1 MIHIN
6 PKKLL
11 NSKWTRVSP
20 SYKEKHFIIVDVEFD
35 EEERVETCIIE
46 AVINSKEYSINWK
59 DLKDQKKWLQGWK

>member
-20 SYKEKHFIIVDVEFD
+20 SYKEKHFIIVDVGFD
-35 EEERVETCIIE
+35 ELGAVESCIIE

-59 DLKDQKKWLQGWK
+59 VLKDQNNWQQGWT

>member
-35 EEERVETCIIE
+35 EEGRVVVCIIE
-46 AVINSKEYSINWK
+46 AVINAKEYSINWT
-59 DLKDQKKWLQGWK
+59 DLKDSSQWLQGWK

>member
-20 SYKEKHFIIVDVEFD
+20 RYKEKHFIIVDVDYD
-35 EEERVETCIIE
+35 EQGRVELCIIE

-59 DLKDQKKWLQGWK
+59 DLKDSNHWLQGWK